1 MSTIK
6 ELNERKN
13 ELCALI
19 EIIIETK
26 RMIPGTYKEVYRKC
40 GKSYCWCAKEKKGH
54 PFKRI
59 TWSENGKPRSK
70 AIPKED
76 VSWVKII
83 TSHYNSLKV
92 YRQKLRKCVREIA
105 DLLDKY
111 EAQIIKE
118 TRKEKSY

>member
-6 ELNERKN
+6 QLDEKKN

-19 EIIIETK
+19 EKIIETK

-40 GKSYCWCAKEKKGH
+40 GKPYCWCAKEKEGH

-59 TWSENGKPRSK
+59 TWSEKGKPRSK

-76 VSWVKII
+76 VAWVKIM
-83 TSHYNSLKV
+83 TSHYKSLKV

-118 TRKEKSY
+118 TRKEKNY